1 LAVKVGNLALVRC
14 LIEGGA
20 CPSSAGAQQLCP
32 LHLAASCGW
41 TEVAQ
46 YLVES
51 ANVDLNPRNAAGCTP
66 LYQAVQHGHFE
77 CSTYLVATGA
87 DIEARTRSG
96 ASPLYIAADRG
107 NLELV
112 KMLLEAGAE
121 FDVRTDVDMTAFLVA
136 AFNGRLEVLQYFL
149 SCKDKVNLEQ
159 CGPSGGTALYMAA
172 QEGHMEAAE
181 CLLKHGAL
189 VDARSEG
196 GLTPSLIAAMQG
208 HARVVALLLQKC
220 GEADISSDKGTT
232 LATMAAQ
239 HGQVSVLQVL
249 VDLRGAKPL
258 EVPRADGVTALS
270 LAKKGRHKEAA
281 AFIERSIAAQK
292 ELEMLAWEAS
302 LPELLQDLSPEKPK
316 KAKRPK
322 KAKAP
327 KEAEPRLS
335 EKSSEALPGS
345 QQRRL
350 PQIASPRLCS
360 PRAPFVSTP
369 CGVKTPK
376 MLWPPTPQS
385 PGFVNVE
392 WISEPWNPGTV
403 MPPVPMF
410 FACVPV
416 CG

>member
-1 LAVKVGNLALVRC
+1 
-14 LIEGGA
+14 
-20 CPSSAGAQQLCP
+20 
-32 LHLAASCGW
+32 
-41 TEVAQ
+41 
-46 YLVES
+46 
-51 ANVDLNPRNAAGCTP
+51 VDLNPRNAAGCTP

-112 KMLLEAGAE
+112 KMLLEAGAD
-121 FDVRTDVDMTAFLVA
+121 FDVRTDVDMTPFLVA
-136 AFNGRLEVLQYFL
+136 AFNGRLEVLQYLL
-149 SCKDKVNLEQ
+149 SCDKVNLEQ

-196 GLTPSLIAAMQG
+196 GLTPSLIATMQG
-208 HARVVALLLQKC
+208 HAKLVALLLQKG

-239 HGQVSVLQVL
+239 HGQISVLQVL
-249 VDLRGAKPL
+249 VDLLGAKPL

-281 AFIERSIAAQK
+281 AFIERSIAAQQ

-302 LPELLQDLSPEKPK
+302 LPDLLQELSPAKPK
-316 KAKRPK
+316 KAKRTK
-322 KAKAP
+322 KAKA
-327 KEAEPRLS
+327 S

-345 QQRRL
+345 QQRR
-350 PQIASPRLCS
+350 PSPRLSS
-360 PRAPFVSTP
+360 PRAPSVSTP

-385 PGFVNVE
+385 PGFV
-392 WISEPWNPGTV
+392 EPWNPWTA

-410 FACVPV
+410 FACAPV